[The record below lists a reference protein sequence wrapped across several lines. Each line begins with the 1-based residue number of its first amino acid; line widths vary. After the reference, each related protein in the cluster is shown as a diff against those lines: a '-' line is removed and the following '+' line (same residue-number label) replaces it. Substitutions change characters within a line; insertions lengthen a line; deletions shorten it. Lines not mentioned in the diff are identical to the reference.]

1 MTGTGELLR
10 SARRRAGLTQSELA
24 TRTGI
29 AQSVISAYES
39 GRREPSVAALRR
51 LATALGTRVEL
62 VPIGAPTVPDP
73 ERAARQLAAVLGL
86 VDSLPFRA
94 KRRALTFPILA
105 RL

>member
-10 SARRRAGLTQSELA
+10 SARLRAGISQTQLA
-24 TRTGI
+24 ARSGI
-29 AQSVISAYES
+29 SQSVISAYES

-86 VDSLPFRA
+86 VDSLAFRA
-94 KRRALTFPILA
+94 KRRPLAFPVLA